1 MSDSDK
7 SNDRIDLFS
16 EYIRDRLVDKPTSPD
31 TDCWDKI
38 DARLR
43 KKRAISP
50 VLYGLVIAAS
60 IIVAVFILN
69 ITGSEDE
76 YYAQNE
82 MAVMEAKGEDKM
94 LQEEKSSQ
102 EKDGDIFLDNTHK
115 EIIAKARQ
123 EEVEPLDR
131 STNNQKPATSH
142 DNKNHFSSPE
152 NNTDNVLS
160 EENMADISVENK
172 EDDFSKEKEKKT
184 PDVTDV
190 KNVSK
195 EQPSVQRE
203 TDKQQYKGFD
213 NMLAYNT
220 SSSKRKKDRQLS
232 AEFGT
237 VGGTGSFINTSKDDL
252 ASDVPQKAPSD
263 FNKNPEYQDIQG
275 NENGYLDLP
284 GIENGGK
291 EGNDM
296 PPLSGQENEK
306 DLDKLHSH
314 NNNKISDIR
323 PSIPISFGVTVRKNI
338 NRTIGIETG
347 LVYTFLSTDMTII
360 DGSRSEVTLQLHY
373 LGVPANLI
381 VNIFDKRR
389 WNIYMSAGGMVEKGL
404 VAVSRSKNYYVYK
417 NSEITK
423 NSSVSGLQW
432 SLNGGIGLS
441 YGIYKD
447 LNLYVE
453 PGFSYYFDNDQ
464 PISKR
469 TEDPFSFN
477 LKLGLRYDF

>member
-7 SNDRIDLFS
+7 SKDRIDPFS

-38 DARLR
+38 DARLP

-50 VLYGLVIAAS
+50 VLYGLAIAAS

-76 YYAQNE
+76 YPVQNE
-82 MAVMEAKGEDKM
+82 MAIIETPGTDKVLPEEKPDISSTSKKSIVSRIEKTTIDSHEDKDHIISPGKKIENVIHEGKTIDTSV
-94 LQEEKSSQ
+94 EEKVEDSS
-102 EKDGDIFLDNTHK
+102 
-115 EIIAKARQ
+115 
-123 EEVEPLDR
+123 
-131 STNNQKPATSH
+131 
-142 DNKNHFSSPE
+142 KNIE
-152 NNTDNVLS
+152 NGL
-160 EENMADISVENK
+160 
-172 EDDFSKEKEKKT
+172 SKEKIEDT
-184 PDVTDV
+184 SDGTVV

-203 TDKQQYKGFD
+203 TDKQQYKGFE

-220 SSSKRKKDRQLS
+220 SSSKRKNDWHLS
-232 AEFGT
+232 AGFGS
-237 VGGTGSFINTSKDDL
+237 VGGTGSFISFSKSDL
-252 ASDVPQKAPSD
+252 VYEATPPDHVFDP
-263 FNKNPEYQDIQG
+263 NKKPEYQDS
-275 NENGYLDLP
+275 ENGHLELP
-284 GIENGGK
+284 GSENSGNKDKDNPPISGIENEREDGSKPGY
-291 EGNDM
+291 EG
-296 PPLSGQENEK
+296 
-306 DLDKLHSH
+306 LDELNNHY
-314 NNNKISDIR
+314 NNKISDIR
-323 PSIPISFGVTVRKNI
+323 TSIPISFGITVRKNF
-338 NRTIGIETG
+338 NRTIGVETG
-347 LVYTFLSTDMTII
+347 LVYTLLSTDMTII

-373 LGVPANLI
+373 LGVPASLI

-389 WNIYMSAGGMVEKGL
+389 WNIYMSGGGMVEKGL

-423 NSSVSGLQW
+423 NSSISGLQW

-447 LNLYVE
+447 LNLFVE
-453 PGFSYYFDNDQ
+453 PGVSYYFDNDQ

-477 LKLGLRYDF
+477 LRLGLRYDF